1 MRNRSWFGPVFL
13 VVVIFGLFFF
23 LHYKPRSTELRNLKT
38 ERVKVEQEVM
48 GLRAKKKDL
57 DKIEAEIQDRN
68 RELKDLELIIPQK
81 KEISDILRKIQ
92 QLAYDCLLN
101 ITKFAP
107 KEEIIKE
114 FYAES
119 PIAIEITGNYHNLGI
134 FFDRLSRFSRLFNI
148 ENFSIKA
155 LAKQTD
161 ASTISAN
168 WTAKTYLF
176 QEESLEPPAPKQ
188 KEIRKK

>member
-1 MRNRSWFGPVFL
+1 MKNWPWYGPVFL
-13 VVVIFGLFFF
+13 IIIIFGLFFF
-23 LHYKPRSTELRNLKT
+23 LYYKPKSVELKNLKT
-38 ERVKVEQEVM
+38 ERIKVEEEVKQ
-48 GLRAKKKDL
+48 LRVKKKEL
-57 DKIEAEIQDRN
+57 DTIEAELQDMN
-68 RELKDLELIIPQK
+68 RTLKELEVIIPQK

-92 QLAYDCLLN
+92 QLAFDCLLN
-101 ITKFAP
+101 ITRFAP

-114 FYAES
+114 FYSES

-155 LAKQTD
+155 LAKQSES
-161 ASTISAN
+161 STISAN

-176 QEESLEPPAPKQ
+176 HEEPLQPAQKQ
-188 KEIRKK
+188 KEVKKKT